1 MKCLIFNN
9 LSTSYSYKKNKCR
22 CRACKEWKKDAGERT
37 NDKELAKERSKIWR
51 LNNLERSRNN
61 SKSYQKRFP
70 RKVLEWKLKKYNMT
84 LEDFDLMLTKQN
96 GVCKICGKGYLMG
109 GTRKLLRGHYNPTN
123 WTRKQVNLQW
133 AVIPGKSGR
142 YKVCVKCK
150 RSLKKSAVKKSAK

>member
-96 GVCKICGKGYLMG
+96 GVCKICGKKPTGMQNSKKYLCVDHSHETNKIRG
-109 GTRKLLRGHYNPTN
+109 LLCGSCNVALGLFKHNIELLENSVEYML
-123 WTRKQVNLQW
+123 VN
-133 AVIPGKSGR
+133 K
-142 YKVCVKCK
+142 
-150 RSLKKSAVKKSAK
+150 